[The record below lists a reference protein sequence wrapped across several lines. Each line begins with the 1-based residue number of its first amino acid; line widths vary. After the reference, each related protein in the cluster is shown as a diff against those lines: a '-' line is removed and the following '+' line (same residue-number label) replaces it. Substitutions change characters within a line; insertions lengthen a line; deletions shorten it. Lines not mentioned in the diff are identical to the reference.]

1 MFFSRTTTNVPKQSN
16 GNNNNNNQ
24 GNADVATEANGDTP
38 ENVEGTVSN
47 AQNYDAKK
55 SRKSSTGKRQQ
66 EMENFQQKLLKTLES
81 PGEPEK
87 QEYVDLALSAIALK
101 MKSTLSQHE
110 IMDLV
115 KDIEKDIEMIVNRA
129 CREKR
134 RRMQASENLPPPPP
148 PVVPSTSTDNNNI
161 YNGPPPPPVVPSTST
176 DNNNIF
182 TGPGPQGPMA
192 HVIQYTEEPQ
202 YFQF

>member
-1 MFFSRTTTNVPKQSN
+1 MFFYRTTTNVPKQSN

-24 GNADVATEANGDTP
+24 GNADAICNEANGDAP

-47 AQNYDAKK
+47 AQSYDAKK

-115 KDIEKDIEMIVNRA
+115 EDIEMIVNRA

-134 RRMQASENLPPPPP
+134 RRMEASENPPPPPP
-148 PVVPSTSTDNNNI
+148 PVVPSTSTDNKSI
-161 YNGPPPPPVVPSTST
+161 Y
-176 DNNNIF
+176 

-192 HVIQYTEEPQ
+192 HAIQYAEEPQ